1 MGEVVNLR
9 HIRKRKARE
18 EKEQRAAENRVLHG
32 RSKAERKREQ
42 KLAELAE
49 SHLEGHRLSPDG
61 EAKPR

>member
-9 HIRKRKARE
+9 QIRKRKTRE
-18 EKEQRAAENRVLHG
+18 EKQQHAAENRALHG

-49 SHLEGHRLSPDG
+49 NHLEGHRLLPDG